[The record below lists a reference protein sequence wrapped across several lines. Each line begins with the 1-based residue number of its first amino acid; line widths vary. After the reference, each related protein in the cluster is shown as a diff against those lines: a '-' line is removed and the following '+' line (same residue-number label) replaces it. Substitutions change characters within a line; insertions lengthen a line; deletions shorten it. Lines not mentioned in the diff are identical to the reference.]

1 VTGTG
6 EASATPDIAR
16 LSAGV
21 RAEAA
26 TAAAALDAAS
36 RAMAGIRATLDAA
49 QIAPSDIQT
58 TSLSLTPVWNT
69 ASGSMPGQPEIA
81 GYRARNMVTVTV
93 RDLDALGGLLD
104 AVAQAGANEIGA
116 IRFDLAD
123 PTATLDAAR
132 RAAVADARRKAA
144 LYADAAGVT
153 LGPLLRLT
161 DGAPPSGGP
170 MPMPMAMADGGRP
183 VPVAEGTLTLSAD
196 VTLTWRIAPE

>member
-1 VTGTG
+1 MGLSMRVVVLVLALCLGAAQPAPAQTPGPTLRVTGTG

-116 IRFDLAD
+116 IRFSAWSRSAIRSSASSIPMD
-123 PTATLDAAR
+123 TRT
-132 RAAVADARRKAA
+132 
-144 LYADAAGVT
+144 T
-153 LGPLLRLT
+153 LGA
-161 DGAPPSGGP
+161 APAATCCSGVSC
-170 MPMPMAMADGGRP
+170 RC
-183 VPVAEGTLTLSAD
+183 VVEAE
-196 VTLTWRIAPE
+196 